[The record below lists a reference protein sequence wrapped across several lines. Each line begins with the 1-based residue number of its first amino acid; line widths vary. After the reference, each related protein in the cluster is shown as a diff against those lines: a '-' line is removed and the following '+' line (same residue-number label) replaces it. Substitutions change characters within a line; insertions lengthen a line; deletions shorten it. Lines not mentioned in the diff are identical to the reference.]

1 MRGNRLS
8 FCYVKYKSEPVANRH
23 YKVRIINKWYT
34 MKKNEFFKIRSFFVL
49 YALEYIKYLQNN
61 EIFILFKSVNLS
73 VNSFNRAKYNVYDV

>member
-1 MRGNRLS
+1 MQN
-8 FCYVKYKSEPVANRH
+8 VPVVELDTIRASDAPGPGSSPGGH
-23 YKVRIINKWYT
+23 T

>member
-1 MRGNRLS
+1 M
-8 FCYVKYKSEPVANRH
+8 PVVELDTIRASDAPGPGSSPGGHTICENT
-23 YKVRIINKWYT
+23 IE
-34 MKKNEFFKIRSFFVL
+34 MFKIRSFFVL

>member
-1 MRGNRLS
+1 
-8 FCYVKYKSEPVANRH
+8 
-23 YKVRIINKWYT
+23 